1 MDGTAPGG
9 GAAVGGDA
17 PAVRARRRACGPS
30 GDVIVTMRDHAAL
43 AHRRSFVVVCELRSF
58 GEEKD
63 GDVSSPACVRFS
75 PTTRPLIAA
84 PRHEPAR
91 HGIQRRRLN
100 ALPDRPR
107 APRAPRP
114 RGSPRSPRRDRRPP
128 RILVLGGRCGVRG
141 GSSRRGR
148 QGVHPRRGRVRRA
161 PRRGP
166 RVRRAQRARCASTI
180 PLGSHHPHATHTR
193 TVGAHLNRITKRN
206 ISCHPLTP
214 PRPPSLP
221 ASPKHRGRARRRVQP
236 RQRPAVRR
244 LRPHR
249 PGRRREIR
257 RGPTPLQL
265 HGRRDAQ
272 GETPGR

>member
-180 PLGSHHPHATHTR
+180 PWGPIIPTRHTHEPS
-193 TVGAHLNRITKRN
+193 VP
-206 ISCHPLTP
+206 IST
-214 PRPPSLP
+214 
-221 ASPKHRGRARRRVQP
+221 G
-236 RQRPAVRR
+236 
-244 LRPHR
+244 
-249 PGRRREIR
+249 
-257 RGPTPLQL
+257 
-265 HGRRDAQ
+265 
-272 GETPGR
+272 